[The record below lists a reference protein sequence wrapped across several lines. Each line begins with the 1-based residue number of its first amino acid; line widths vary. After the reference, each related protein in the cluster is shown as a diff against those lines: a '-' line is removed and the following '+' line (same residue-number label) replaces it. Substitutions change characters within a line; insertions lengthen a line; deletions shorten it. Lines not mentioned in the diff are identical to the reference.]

1 MNRIERQSRLEQADR
16 ELSRHVAELR
26 NLAQLLHKQETA
38 DPAWIARELSRAAGL
53 VESTRDYLRE
63 VKP

>member
-1 MNRIERQSRLEQADR
+1 MNKAERQGRLQQVDR
-16 ELSRHVAELR
+16 ELSRQIAELR

-38 DPAWIARELSRAAGL
+38 DPAWIARELSRTAGL

>member
-1 MNRIERQSRLEQADR
+1 MNKAERQGRLQQVDR
-16 ELSRHVAELR
+16 ELSRQVAELR
-26 NLAQLLHKQETA
+26 NLAEFA
-38 DPAWIARELSRAAGL
+38 GRAWIARELSRTAGL

>member
-1 MNRIERQSRLEQADR
+1 MNKHERQSRLQQADR
-16 ELSRHVAELR
+16 ELSRHAAELR

-38 DPAWIARELSRAAGL
+38 DPAWVARELSRTAGL

-63 VKP
+63 VTP

>member
-1 MNRIERQSRLEQADR
+1 MTDQQHAARLAQADR

-26 NLAQLLHKQETA
+26 NLARLLHKQETA
-38 DPAWIARELSRAAGL
+38 DPAWIARELSRTAGL

-63 VKP
+63 LEP

>member
-1 MNRIERQSRLEQADR
+1 MNKAERQGRLQKVDR
-16 ELSRHVAELR
+16 ELSRQIAELR

-38 DPAWIARELSRAAGL
+38 DPAWIARELSRTAGL

>member
-1 MNRIERQSRLEQADR
+1 MNKHERQSRLEQADR